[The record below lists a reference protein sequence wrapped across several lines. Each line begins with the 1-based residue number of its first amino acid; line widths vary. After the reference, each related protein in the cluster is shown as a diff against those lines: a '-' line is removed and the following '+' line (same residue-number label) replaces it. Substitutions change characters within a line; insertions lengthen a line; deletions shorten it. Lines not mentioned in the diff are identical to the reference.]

1 MNAINPVYNKYNDI
15 SNITYDLNDSV
26 IVLKYKNYMESEK
39 KANRYPEFSVS
50 ELQIL
55 KAKKQ
60 LMEILTLLE
69 SFYKEQNIKNVLYE
83 LIDNSFFS
91 DQILN
96 NPDYKNKLEYIL
108 CKLNNEKELSEK
120 ELSAI
125 EVFISILNA
134 EVNQSFHK
142 QRTRR

>member
-1 MNAINPVYNKYNDI
+1 MNAISPVYNKYNDI

-83 LIDNSFFS
+83 LMDSSFFS

-96 NPDYKNKLEYIL
+96 NPDYKNKLEDIL
-108 CKLNNEKELSEK
+108 CKLNDEKELSEK

-125 EVFISILNA
+125 EVFISILNTEA
-134 EVNQSFHK
+134 NQAFHK